1 MRLSTLLTSRFAN
14 ASSAAVFPEGTSYSP
29 LSIDVNVVSEHT
41 RPAKR
46 MGARP
51 QEHGSW
57 KSGRNG
63 RNGEAMSAL
72 RSFRV
77 IFGSVRQ
84 YFRSVEQLCGVSGS
98 QLWILQEIR
107 QRPGIGISNL
117 ATQLGIHQSTCS
129 QLVEKLVR
137 ARHVTR
143 SRSSS
148 DQRRVGLKLTE
159 KGRLTVRRA
168 PGPAEGVL
176 PQALQKLSGT
186 SLRALN
192 RSLLVVIDGLGQE
205 FQEAASRPLSE
216 L

>member
-1 MRLSTLLTSRFAN
+1 MRTGPRGRRLSN
-14 ASSAAVFPEGTSYSP
+14 G
-29 LSIDVNVVSEHT
+29 
-41 RPAKR
+41 
-46 MGARP
+46 
-51 QEHGSW
+51 
-57 KSGRNG
+57 GRNG

-98 QLWILQEIR
+98 QLWILQEIK
-107 QRPGIGISNL
+107 QRPGIGISDL

-129 QLVEKLVR
+129 QLVDKLVK

-148 DQRRVGLKLTE
+148 DQRRIGLKLTE

-186 SLRALN
+186 SLRSLN
-192 RSLLVVIDGLGQE
+192 RSLQVVIDGLGQDL
-205 FQEAASRPLSE
+205 QEAADRPLSD

>member
-1 MRLSTLLTSRFAN
+1 MQTGAGRRG
-14 ASSAAVFPEGTSYSP
+14 SSNS
-29 LSIDVNVVSEHT
+29 
-41 RPAKR
+41 KC
-46 MGARP
+46 
-51 QEHGSW
+51 
-57 KSGRNG
+57 NG

-72 RSFRV
+72 RNFRV

-98 QLWILQEIR
+98 QLRILQELK
-107 QRPGIGISNL
+107 QHPGIGISDL
-117 ATQLGIHQSTCS
+117 AGQLGIHQSTCS
-129 QLVEKLVR
+129 QLVEKLVK

-159 KGRLTVRRA
+159 KGRRTVRRA
-168 PGPAEGVL
+168 PGPADGVL

-186 SLRALN
+186 SLRSLN
-192 RSLLVVIDGLGQE
+192 RSLQVVIDGLEHGL
-205 FQEAASRPLSE
+205 QEAADRPLSE

>member
-1 MRLSTLLTSRFAN
+1 MQTGAGDRR
-14 ASSAAVFPEGTSYSP
+14 SS
-29 LSIDVNVVSEHT
+29 
-41 RPAKR
+41 
-46 MGARP
+46 
-51 QEHGSW
+51 
-57 KSGRNG
+57 RNG
-63 RNGEAMSAL
+63 RHDRNGAAMSTL

-98 QLWILQEIR
+98 QLWILQQIK
-107 QRPGIGISNL
+107 QRPGIGISDL
-117 ATQLGIHQSTCS
+117 AVQLGIHQSTCS
-129 QLVEKLVR
+129 QLVEKLVK

-159 KGRLTVRRA
+159 KGRRTVRRA

-176 PQALQKLSGT
+176 PQALQKLSAT
-186 SLRALN
+186 SLKSLN
-192 RSLLVVIDGLGQE
+192 RSLQRVIDELGQDL
-205 FQEAASRPLSE
+205 QEAADRPLSE